1 MSYSGCG
8 KLRSL
13 DERVSYCKYICYI
26 ISYFRASHA
35 DLYLGVETDEDGR
48 ELIGQASCVTRF
60 ISSLISL
67 LEHGARSHLRHLS
80 EYFSLMCEFSR
91 MGDEE
96 AMFLLRIGVLK
107 SLVDFYLGNKQT
119 DSVCYYYYDPYS

>member
-1 MSYSGCG
+1 MG
-8 KLRSL
+8 LDARVPSL
-13 DERVSYCKYICYI
+13 STSVIFII
-26 ISYFRASHA
+26 ISFSRASHA

-119 DSVCYYYYDPYS
+119 DSVCYPQKDSYS

>member
-1 MSYSGCG
+1 MHYHINRL
-8 KLRSL
+8 KILL
-13 DERVSYCKYICYI
+13 
-26 ISYFRASHA
+26 ISHSASHA
-35 DLYLGVETDEDGR
+35 DLYLGVDTDENDR

-80 EYFSLMCEFSR
+80 EYFSLLCEFSR

-107 SLVDFYLGNKQT
+107 SLVDFYLGHKQS
-119 DSVCYYYYDPYS
+119 DSVG